1 MENFRNRGLLVG
13 LTIKQWSGRKYDKDV
28 TKEIDDTHQATDSGR
43 FNKLLVSKDKLAEIR
58 KITSQ
63 MTLVHRKYT
72 LPWFYNGVAILPTAN
87 YLSYEGEMQSLKAEF
102 DGKVNQLLRDYAMLI
117 EEAKINL
124 GTLFKPEDYPLT
136 ERDLRSKYKVE
147 WSLQKLPDTEDF
159 RVDLDEDTIEKIK
172 EDAEEKIKETIDGAR
187 ITLYSRL
194 IEHLERFYTNMK
206 DNKRFHDSSVYN
218 MLEVIRL
225 IPGMNITGDEKLSEL
240 STRMGDY
247 FSDINIAVLRTNKD
261 ARKKA
266 AAVAKMFLESL
277 RKERY
282 A

>member
-87 YLSYEGEMQSLKAEF
+87 YLSYEGEMQGLKAEF